1 MDPLDG
7 LKATPSG
14 KRSARI
20 SKGEPEVTV
29 VKDCNGR

>member
-1 MDPLDG
+1 METPDG

-14 KRSARI
+14 KRSERI